1 MKKYIIKRL
10 LVLIPVVL
18 IVSVL
23 AFSLVRILP
32 GGAAMAYL
40 KAANIPPTQ
49 EAIAAANTMLGLDE
63 PVIKQYFE
71 WLGGILRWD
80 FGVSYINNQNSVS
93 HEINGALVKTLWL
106 TVGASFFSL
115 LLGVPLGIGAAR
127 KPNGAMDNASRVVS
141 FIGSSTPQFLSGFL
155 LVILFS
161 IKLGW
166 LPSYGAKSILHYIL
180 PSFTLGLGYVAYNS
194 RLLRNSLVENK
205 GYTYALYAKARGL
218 SERQIM
224 NTHVFHNSVIP
235 LVTMLCLNIGH
246 MVSGSIL
253 VENIFAIPG
262 MGSLIISA
270 INNRDYPIIQGWIVV
285 MAIVFLVVN
294 LLADI
299 ICAYINPQ
307 IRYE

>member
-1 MKKYIIKRL
+1 
-10 LVLIPVVL
+10 
-18 IVSVL
+18 
-23 AFSLVRILP
+23 
-32 GGAAMAYL
+32 MAYL
-40 KAANIPPTQ
+40 KAANIPPTD
-49 EAIAAANTMLGLDE
+49 EAVKAANEALGLNE
-63 PVIKQYFE
+63 PILKQFFS

-80 FGVSYINNQNSVS
+80 FGVSYINNQEQVS

-106 TVGASFFSL
+106 TLGASFFSVFI
-115 LLGVPLGIGAAR
+115 GVPLGIGAAR
-127 KPNGAMDNASRVVS
+127 HPNGGIDHVSRTVS
-141 FIGSSTPQFLSGFL
+141 FIGSSMPQFLSGFL

-166 LPSYGAKSILHYIL
+166 LPSYGAKSVAHYIL

-194 RLLRNSLVENK
+194 RLLRNNLVENK
-205 GYTYALYAKARGL
+205 GCTYALYAKARGL
-218 SERQIM
+218 SERRIM
-224 NTHVFHNSVIP
+224 NTHVFRNSVIP

-262 MGSLIISA
+262 MGSLIIGA
-270 INNRDYPIIQGWIVV
+270 IGNRDYPIIQGWIVV
-285 MAIVFLVVN
+285 MAIVFLFVN
-294 LLADI
+294 LIADI